1 MWISFLQISYVS
13 LLDIWM
19 VSCIAFI
26 TLVLLEF
33 PIVHTLIRKDK
44 KPLAAKVENCALF
57 IIPVMFAIYNI
68 IYWLCLIYGWFF
80 IISSTSLSIQHA
92 WNWTN
97 LSCVSFDISLR
108 SSIQNYIIHEILTQ
122 YWITLL
128 IRLMKSENYENRNGK
143 LTS

>member
-1 MWISFLQISYVS
+1 MRFRIDIYEKYIFYSYHSNKSQMWISFLQISYVS

-44 KPLAAKVENCALF
+44 KPLAEKVENCALL

-68 IYWLCLIYGWFF
+68 IYWLCLIYGWLF

-108 SSIQNYIIHEILTQ
+108 SSIQNYSIQ
-122 YWITLL
+122 
-128 IRLMKSENYENRNGK
+128 K
-143 LTS
+143 

>member
-1 MWISFLQISYVS
+1 MRFRIDIYEKYIFYSYHSNKSQMWISFLQISYVS

-44 KPLAAKVENCALF
+44 KPLAEKVENCALF

-68 IYWLCLIYGWFF
+68 IYWLCLIYGWLF
-80 IISSTSLSIQHA
+80 IISSTSLSIQHT

-108 SSIQNYIIHEILTQ
+108 SSIQNYSIQ
-122 YWITLL
+122 
-128 IRLMKSENYENRNGK
+128 K
-143 LTS
+143 

>member
-1 MWISFLQISYVS
+1 MRFRIDIYEKYIFHSYHSNKSIMCISILQISYVS

-44 KPLAAKVENCALF
+44 KPLAEKVENCALF

-68 IYWLCLIYGWFF
+68 IYWLCLIYGWLF

-97 LSCVSFDISLR
+97 LSCVSFNISLR
-108 SSIQNYIIHEILTQ
+108 SSIQNYSIQ
-122 YWITLL
+122 
-128 IRLMKSENYENRNGK
+128 K
-143 LTS
+143 

>member
-1 MWISFLQISYVS
+1 
-13 LLDIWM
+13 M

-44 KPLAAKVENCALF
+44 KPLAEKVENCALL

-68 IYWLCLIYGWFF
+68 IYWLCLIYGWLF

-108 SSIQNYIIHEILTQ
+108 SSIQNYSIQKYIYVLCTNLQQWHHAFKSVLYLSKII
-122 YWITLL
+122 
-128 IRLMKSENYENRNGK
+128 LMDSGIIY
-143 LTS
+143 TSALAAF